1 MQPSERITTAVTA
14 TTTVTAVTTPP
25 GVAPPAA
32 VPAPGAGAG
41 AAAARAYAESVARTR
56 WGGPGREVR
65 EEDVVDLLLVVSELV
80 TNAIRHGDGLAGF
93 EARPTEEGL
102 WIAVHD
108 NSAVVPRAAYAFPT
122 THPGGGYGWPL
133 VARLARDIVVHL
145 RPGGGKTISALVPLR
160 AADAP

>member
-1 MQPSERITTAVTA
+1 MEPADRTTTTAAA
-14 TTTVTAVTTPP
+14 T
-25 GVAPPAA
+25 APPRLTPFA

-41 AAAARAYAESVARTR
+41 AAAARAYAESVARTG

-108 NSAVVPRAAYAFPT
+108 HSAVVPRAAYAFPT

-133 VARLARDIVVHL
+133 VARLARDIAVEV
-145 RPGGGKTISALVPLR
+145 RPEGGKTISALVPLR
-160 AADAP
+160 AAGAP

>member
-1 MQPSERITTAVTA
+1 MEPADRTTTTAAA
-14 TTTVTAVTTPP
+14 T
-25 GVAPPAA
+25 APPRPTPFA

-41 AAAARAYAESVARTR
+41 AAAARAYAESVARTG

-108 NSAVVPRAAYAFPT
+108 HSAVVPRAAYAFPT

-133 VARLARDIVVHL
+133 VARLARDIAVEV
-145 RPGGGKTISALVPLR
+145 RPEGGKTISALVPLR
-160 AADAP
+160 AAGAP

>member
-1 MQPSERITTAVTA
+1 MRSADRITTPL
-14 TTTVTAVTTPP
+14 TAVTPPP
-25 GVAPPAA
+25 GLAPFA
-32 VPAPGAGAG
+32 VPAPGTGAG
-41 AAAARAYAESVARTR
+41 AAAARAYAESAARTC

-80 TNAIRHGDGLAGF
+80 TNAIRHGGGLTGF
-93 EARPTEEGL
+93 EARPTLEGL

-108 NSAVVPRAAYAFPT
+108 NSGEVPRAAYAFPT

-133 VARLARDIVVHL
+133 VARLARDVVVDP

-160 AADAP
+160 VADAP

>member
-1 MQPSERITTAVTA
+1 MERADRTTTTAA
-14 TTTVTAVTTPP
+14 APA
-25 GVAPPAA
+25 APPHLAPFA

-41 AAAARAYAESVARTR
+41 AAAARAYAESVARTV

-108 NSAVVPRAAYAFPT
+108 HSAVVPRAAHAFPA

-133 VARLARDIVVHL
+133 VARLARDIAVDP

-160 AADAP
+160 VADAE